1 MMEVLKLHW
10 NKIGI
15 INIHEIIYLP
25 FMNRKYFTFHLM
37 IILQIFTLH
46 FKMFFKLHLNKIIGL
61 ITLEKTH
68 LTVGI

>member
-1 MMEVLKLHW
+1 
-10 NKIGI
+10 
-15 INIHEIIYLP
+15 
-25 FMNRKYFTFHLM
+25 MNRKYFTFHLM